1 MIKRL
6 IGIVG
11 TLGVVAIVVF
21 TILGRGE
28 YSSVL
33 DVTSMEASGESEQG
47 VEAVVETNAE
57 VVDSLD
63 IQQQKPLLDS
73 VNLQ

>member
-28 YSSVL
+28 YSSAL
-33 DVTSMEASGESEQG
+33 DVTPMEVSGESEQG

>member
-33 DVTSMEASGESEQG
+33 DVTSMEVSGESEQG

-57 VVDSLD
+57 VVDSLN

-73 VNLQ
+73 MNLQ

>member
-33 DVTSMEASGESEQG
+33 DVTPMEVSGESEQG
-47 VEAVVETNAE
+47 VEAVVKTNAE

-63 IQQQKPLLDS
+63 IQQQKALLDS
-73 VNLQ
+73 VNLK

>member
-33 DVTSMEASGESEQG
+33 DVTSMEVSGESEQG

>member
-33 DVTSMEASGESEQG
+33 VVTPMEVSGESEQG

-57 VVDSLD
+57 VVDSLN

>member
-28 YSSVL
+28 YSSALGVA
-33 DVTSMEASGESEQG
+33 SMEVSGESEQG

>member
-28 YSSVL
+28 YSSALSVA
-33 DVTSMEASGESEQG
+33 SMEVSGESEQG

-57 VVDSLD
+57 VVDSLN

-73 VNLQ
+73 MNLQ

>member
-28 YSSVL
+28 YSSAL
-33 DVTSMEASGESEQG
+33 DVTTMEVSGESEQG